1 MAGFDEN
8 IVREYFEL
16 NGFLVRQLRKYQVQ
30 ARKKRADE
38 EIDLLVYNPAPEEAA
53 PARGFQLFSGDI
65 RSIHR
70 ALVVVKGWHTSSF
83 TPRML
88 RQSNKIFDFLKK
100 DVLDA
105 VDQYFA
111 EDRDLIGKV
120 DPVSRILVLPG
131 LPATEPHREESIAL
145 LKEHGINFIV
155 TFRTILE
162 NLLQGIEANYSYQKS
177 EALHLLRLLKIYD
190 MIRAPQ
196 MELFSEDRRG
206 GRGRG

>member
-1 MAGFDEN
+1 VAGFDEN

-30 ARKKRADE
+30 ARKKRSDE

-53 PARGFQLFSGDI
+53 GSRGFQLFSSDI
-65 RSIHR
+65 QSIHR

-88 RQSNKIFDFLKK
+88 RQSSKIFDFLKK

-105 VDQYFA
+105 VEKYFS
-111 EDRDLIGKV
+111 EDEDLIGKV
-120 DPVSRILVLPG
+120 DPVTRILVLPG
-131 LPATEPHREESIAL
+131 LPSSEPHREESIAL
-145 LKEHGINFIV
+145 LKEHGIDFIV

-190 MIRAPQ
+190 MVKAPQ
-196 MELFSEDRRG
+196 LELFSDDRR
-206 GRGRG
+206 RR

>member
-1 MAGFDEN
+1 VAGFDEN

-30 ARKKRADE
+30 ARKKRSDE
-38 EIDLLVYNPAPEEAA
+38 EVDLLVYNPAPEEPSAS
-53 PARGFQLFSGDI
+53 RGFQLFSGDI
-65 RSIHR
+65 QSIHR

-88 RQSNKIFDFLKK
+88 KQSSKIFDFLKK

-105 VDQYFA
+105 VEKYFT
-111 EDRDLIGKV
+111 EDEDLIGKV
-120 DPVSRILVLPG
+120 DPVTRILVLPG
-131 LPATEPHREESIAL
+131 LPSTDPHREESIQL
-145 LKEHGINFIV
+145 LQEHGIDFII

-190 MIRAPQ
+190 MVKAPQ
-196 MELFSEDRRG
+196 MELFSDDRR
-206 GRGRG
+206 RR